1 MSTTKLS
8 DRLTPDVGAA
18 QWVIDE
24 IKKLE
29 TALEVFEH
37 TRTITRD
44 EQLAQARAAIV
55 DLAIAAEFIA
65 ECAGFGGAPT
75 PNCRCFQCAPCVDCT
90 TYAVDR
96 EATKALED
104 ARSKPIVQEAL
115 AEWRKS
121 IAP

>member
-8 DRLTPDVGAA
+8 DRVRPGSEAA
-18 QWVIDE
+18 PWVIDE

-29 TALEVFEH
+29 AALEVFEH

-44 EQLAQARAAIV
+44 DQLAQARAAIV
-55 DLAIAAEFIA
+55 DLAITAEFIA
-65 ECAGFGGAPT
+65 ECAGFGEAPT
-75 PNCRCFQCAPCVDCT
+75 PNCRCFMSAPCSDCT
-90 TYAVDR
+90 TYSVDR
-96 EATKALED
+96 DATKALED

-121 IAP
+121 ISP

>member
-8 DRLTPDVGAA
+8 DRVRPGSEAA
-18 QWVIDE
+18 PWVVDE

-37 TRTITRD
+37 TTAITRD

-55 DLAIAAEFIA
+55 DLAIAAEFIS
-65 ECAGFGGAPT
+65 ECAGFGEAPP
-75 PNCRCFQCAPCVDCT
+75 PNCGCFQCAPCVDCT

-96 EATKALED
+96 EATKTLED

-121 IAP
+121 ITP